1 MKNDL
6 YIEKIQSTL
15 ESENKI
21 NHIQL
26 SKKLFINDYDNI
38 NSNQNMN
45 DNANVTLSTHKS
57 SIDSLS
63 SFQEKEI
70 PSTYRT
76 NLSNAQKN
84 ALNIIVEEP
93 KKRKDNFGREIKKG
107 GKHKIAFADDL
118 QIIKSLMPDNN
129 ENNSKKSSKI
139 KKYSPSKKT
148 ESFLPPI
155 SNFKRTNTITIP
167 KSSMKKNI
175 YNISKI
181 RNNRIKDSKKVIVDV
196 INIENLKKET
206 KLNTYSVKNRLALAE
221 EENVSCSCYCSIW

>member
-84 ALNIIVEEP
+84 AINIIVEEP

-118 QIIKSLMPDNN
+118 RIIKSLMPDNN

-139 KKYSPSKKT
+139 K
-148 ESFLPPI
+148 
-155 SNFKRTNTITIP
+155 
-167 KSSMKKNI
+167 
-175 YNISKI
+175 
-181 RNNRIKDSKKVIVDV
+181 
-196 INIENLKKET
+196 
-206 KLNTYSVKNRLALAE
+206 
-221 EENVSCSCYCSIW
+221 